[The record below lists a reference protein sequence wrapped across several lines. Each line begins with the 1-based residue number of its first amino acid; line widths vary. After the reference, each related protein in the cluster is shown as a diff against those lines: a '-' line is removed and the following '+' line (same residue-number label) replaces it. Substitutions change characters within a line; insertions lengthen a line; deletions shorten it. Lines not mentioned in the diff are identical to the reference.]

1 MLRLLFPLVA
11 VAAFAPPRRAPPA
24 LLRRGSAAI
33 DTDVD
38 ALLKSLD
45 ADGVTRADAVRA
57 LGRLRDRG
65 AARLFNSTELQP
77 NYRVTKEQLKTVTR
91 APGDLADVIGVYGS
105 AQADKIAAVT
115 MGVIFGA
122 MASATVAQAW
132 CPGPDIVRFSVVWA
146 LASVPYGFLTLGI
159 QLPGLVQTLITRS
172 YVVLFPSYRMR
183 LLRHEAG
190 HMLVGHLLGLPCAA
204 VAANSAAA
212 AVQVRARERSFPPFF
227 SSDGFSPTPALPLT
241 FTTAPPRN
249 SSTTRPTTWPCA
261 SRSACPRAPRG
272 ARGGARRASST
283 RSRSSRSRA

>member
-1 MLRLLFPLVA
+1 M
-11 VAAFAPPRRAPPA
+11 AAFLDGTIAIPP
-24 LLRRGSAAI
+24 LS
-33 DTDVD
+33 VHH
-38 ALLKSLD
+38 
-45 ADGVTRADAVRA
+45 
-57 LGRLRDRG
+57 
-65 AARLFNSTELQP
+65 
-77 NYRVTKEQLKTVTR
+77 
-91 APGDLADVIGVYGS
+91 VIGVYGS

-146 LASVPYGFLTLGI
+146 LASVPYAFLTLGI

-212 AVQVRARERSFPPFF
+212 AVQVRAARDRFFALSFLFFVFRGSLSPFF
-227 SSDGFSPTPALPLT
+227 YCPLIWMFCPDNFQT
-241 FTTAPPRN
+241 IFGR
-249 SSTTRPTTWPCA
+249 W
-261 SRSACPRAPRG
+261 SAE
-272 ARGGARRASST
+272 
-283 RSRSSRSRA
+283 

>member
-11 VAAFAPPRRAPPA
+11 VAAFAPPRRSPPA
-24 LLRRGSAAI
+24 LLRRASAAI
-33 DTDVD
+33 DPDAAGAADVD
-38 ALLKSLD
+38 ALLASLD
-45 ADGVTRADAVRA
+45 ADGVTRAEAVRA

-77 NYRVTKEQLKTVTR
+77 NYRVSKEQLKTVTR
-91 APGDLADVIGVYGS
+91 APGDVADVIGVYGS

-146 LASVPYGFLTLGI
+146 LASVPYAFLTLGI

-212 AVQVRARERSFPPFF
+212 AVQVRARERSFLPLS
-227 SSDGFSPTPALPLT
+227 SSDGFSPYA
-241 FTTAPPRN
+241 
-249 SSTTRPTTWPCA
+249 
-261 SRSACPRAPRG
+261 RSP
-272 ARGGARRASST
+272 S
-283 RSRSSRSRA
+283 